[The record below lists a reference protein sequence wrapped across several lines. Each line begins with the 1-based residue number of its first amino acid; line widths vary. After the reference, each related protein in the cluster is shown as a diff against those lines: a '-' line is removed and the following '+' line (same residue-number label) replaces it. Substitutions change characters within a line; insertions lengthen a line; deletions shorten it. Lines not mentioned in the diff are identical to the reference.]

1 MREVNW
7 GVAGKCNFWFHTR
20 VPDVDLI
27 SLSPPG
33 VGCHVTRGSN
43 SFLWSVGASSSLSHR
58 WKVFFNEREVK
69 VGEKF
74 VSENK
79 MKSHAHYRTL
89 AQPVKVKNINSQLTD
104 DFLEQKKLFWFR
116 SKQSI
121 VDWAFHFYLFIGKRS
136 NLVCIFYQFENVIFA
151 NY

>member
-1 MREVNW
+1 MREVNR
-7 GVAGKCNFWFHTR
+7 GVGGKCNFWFHTR

-43 SFLWSVGASSSLSHR
+43 SFLWSVGAPAASAIAER
-58 WKVFFNEREVK
+58 FFFNESE

-116 SKQSI
+116 SKP
-121 VDWAFHFYLFIGKRS
+121 VDSRLGIPLLYFYR
-136 NLVCIFYQFENVIFA
+136 
-151 NY
+151 